1 MFCLKTNYDTVFQ
14 KEVYTSA
21 AEMRYDEYLR
31 AMSSAR
37 GRSGAPLVSIAYS
50 SRAEFVRAADYFGIM
65 NDFKDGVPRTAY
77 MGVVRVYV
85 VDYAQTV
92 YLVPEQKLAWTGYD
106 TSWK

>member
-1 MFCLKTNYDTVFQ
+1 
-14 KEVYTSA
+14 
-21 AEMRYDEYLR
+21 MRYDEYLR

-37 GRSGAPLVSIAYS
+37 AKSGGAPLVRIPYASK
-50 SRAEFVRAADYFGIM
+50 AEFVRAADYFSIM

-92 YLVPEQKLAWTGYD
+92 YLVPEKKLAWTGYD